1 MDTNMTIRCDTQLRE
16 AFHAA
21 AENVDRPAAQI
32 IREFMRD
39 FAQKNA
45 HEISPEEKA
54 RRTEIVAFAKAN
66 LELEGETIS
75 PELLDA
81 AMMYANGQISLEAFM
96 DVSANG

>member
-1 MDTNMTIRCDTQLRE
+1 MDTNMTIRCNIQLRE

-21 AENVDRPAAQI
+21 AEKVDRPAAQI

-39 FAQKNA
+39 FVQKNTY
-45 HEISPEEKA
+45 EISPEEKA
-54 RRTEIVAFAKAN
+54 RRAEIVAFAKAN

-96 DVSANG
+96 DVSADG